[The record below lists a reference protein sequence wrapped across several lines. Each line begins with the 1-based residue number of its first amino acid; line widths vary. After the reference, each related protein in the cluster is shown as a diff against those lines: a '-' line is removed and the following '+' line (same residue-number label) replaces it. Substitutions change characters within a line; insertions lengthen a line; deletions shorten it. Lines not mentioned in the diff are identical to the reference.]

1 MKRIKSVKEL
11 ISALEVWALPGKMRA
26 FMTACVNSC
35 QNSRANFFFQ
45 VINFCLIILLF
56 WFILPNK
63 LESSVNLG
71 SLTGGVL
78 GNFVLWVIGII
89 LLPMGKIFETSIKAT
104 ITIFL
109 VVVSVI
115 TFCYVKSLI
124 KIVSALKSRIV
135 YKLYGK

>member
-1 MKRIKSVKEL
+1 MSRIKSVKEL
-11 ISALEVWALPGKMRA
+11 ISILEVWALPRKMRA
-26 FMTACVNSC
+26 FVTTCVNSC

-71 SLTGGVL
+71 SLTGGIL

-89 LLPMGKIFETSIKAT
+89 LLPIGKIFETSIKVT